1 MQTPD
6 PAAKQ
11 TLSRPAVAA
20 VLQQYNQCKEQNDD
34 KELFSPLQMTC
45 GRGLFR

>member
-1 MQTPD
+1 MILLKVFIEPIQTPD

-20 VLQQYNQCKEQNDD
+20 VLQQ
-34 KELFSPLQMTC
+34 
-45 GRGLFR
+45 